1 MLISIFLFPIF
12 FSNLGI
18 MDIQVMLFVGFGFLM
33 TFLPRF
39 GYSAVC
45 FTMII
50 TVVCVEWCILVT
62 GFINMDSS
70 TMEIPLSWMR
80 FGSNV
85 VLLELIKFSF
95 TTVKSGY
102 GI

>member
-1 MLISIFLFPIF
+1 MNIYINFHIILISIFLLPIF

-62 GFINMDSS
+62 GFINMDPN

-80 FGSNV
+80 YGSDM
-85 VLLELIKFSF
+85 VLLELIEF
-95 TTVKSGY
+95 
-102 GI
+102 

>member
-1 MLISIFLFPIF
+1 
-12 FSNLGI
+12 
-18 MDIQVMLFVGFGFLM
+18 MLFVGFGFLM

-95 TTVKSGY
+95 LVTVFD
-102 GI
+102 INV

>member
-1 MLISIFLFPIF
+1 
-12 FSNLGI
+12 
-18 MDIQVMLFVGFGFLM
+18 MLFVGFGFLM

-45 FTMII
+45 LTMII

-62 GFINMDSS
+62 GFINMDSN

-80 FGSNV
+80 YGRNMV
-85 VLLELIKFSF
+85 VLEHIYYMC
-95 TTVKSGY
+95 TVFHNK
-102 GI
+102 I